1 MVSGGTMYLIARRL
15 LEFYMN
21 RKFKVIFHNKEK
33 IPPKK
38 ISKRGGFIIAC
49 NHQYYWDPPMVAA
62 YITGKYSF
70 MAKAEL
76 FDKKKPFFTWI
87 IKRCGAFPVTRGDG
101 EAAIN
106 KAFDALKKGRIFVIF
121 PEGTRSKDGVIG
133 RGKSGVALIASMANA
148 PILPVCLMY
157 RLDGDKK
164 RVDYAVG
171 DIIPAEELAFA
182 NEDKR
187 ELKRI
192 SARVIDA
199 IKELQIQIFD
209 SLEAKGN
216 LPEKKA

>member
-1 MVSGGTMYLIARRL
+1 MYLIARRL
-15 LEFYMN
+15 LQFYVN
-21 RKFKVIFHNKEK
+21 RKFKVVFHNKEK
-33 IPPKK
+33 IPPKS
-38 ISKRGGFIIAC
+38 ISKKGGFIIAC
-49 NHQYYWDPPMVAA
+49 NHQFYWDPPMVAA

-87 IKRCGAFPVTRGDG
+87 IKRCGAFPVTRGS
-101 EAAIN
+101 ESEKAIN
-106 KAFDALKKGRIFVIF
+106 EALATLKKGRIFVIF

-133 RGKSGVALIASMANA
+133 RGKSGVALIAAMANA

-157 RLDGDKK
+157 RLDGDKR

-171 DIIPAEELAFA
+171 DMIPAEELAIA
-182 NEDKR
+182 DLEKDRR

-199 IKELQIQIFD
+199 IKALQIQIFD
-209 SLEAKGN
+209 SLEAKDKESIN
-216 LPEKKA
+216 Q